1 MPQVI
6 KRVETLLHQDE
17 KVYFLTVRRQYQRER
32 VMSRPWPQ
40 AGLAVSRE
48 CHQLLLWTSTLWA
61 RTLHRFGLSW
71 EKPNFSR
78 ADLHQ
83 SFLSHISIADSLVP
97 LSVTIRFCSLENSH
111 ANYQNVFHL
120 RPYTYLNKIN
130 SKLLNGIRW
139 NRLNLMTEIL
149 KLLQEAPAIPTPLLM
164 ANCKWLSQMETPFVT
179 FFNKYGTVTVST
191 PPTQF
196 KHQDL

>member
-1 MPQVI
+1 MP
-6 KRVETLLHQDE
+6 RVDHGPRQDLQ
-17 KVYFLTVRRQYQRER
+17 FL
-32 VMSRPWPQ
+32 W
-40 AGLAVSRE
+40 E

-61 RTLHRFGLSW
+61 RTLHWFGLSW
-71 EKPNFSR
+71 EKANFSR

-83 SFLSHISIADSLVP
+83 SFLSLISIADSLVL

-130 SKLLNGIRW
+130 SKLLNGIKW

-149 KLLQEAPAIPTPLLM
+149 KLLQEAPPIPTLLLM

-179 FFNKYGTVTVST
+179 FFFNKYCTVLSQL
-191 PPTQF
+191 PPLNLSIKIYSSSWAPLSFCSFFVPLQMLKQLF
-196 KHQDL
+196 LE